1 MAPNFQVMRDGVVAL
16 ALLAFL
22 WLIAAKLNGEAQTAY
37 TGRFH
42 AADGDSLAIGDE
54 RMRLKNIDAPEL
66 GQTCER
72 EGRQWA
78 CGRQAK
84 EALQA
89 LVDTRDTKCEG
100 HERDRF
106 QRLLVVCKAGGIDFN
121 ARMVRQGF
129 AVSYGGYGA
138 EEAQARAEKAG
149 MWAGNFEMPR
159 DVRDREHGA
168 RPETR
173 KLFGW

>member
-1 MAPNFQVMRDGVVAL
+1 MARNFQVMRDGVVAV

-22 WLIAAKLNGEAQTAY
+22 WLIAAKLNDEAQTAY

-72 EGRQWA
+72 DGRPWA

-84 EALQA
+84 EGLQA
-89 LVDTRDTKCEG
+89 LVDARDAKCEG

-106 QRLLVVCKAGGIDFN
+106 KRLLVVCMAGGIDIN
-121 ARMVRQGF
+121 AAMVRKGL
-129 AVSYGGYGA
+129 AVAYGGYGS
-138 EEAQARAEKAG
+138 EEMQARAEKAG
-149 MWAGNFEMPR
+149 MWVGHFEMPR

-168 RPETR
+168 RPEAG
-173 KLFGW
+173 KLFAW